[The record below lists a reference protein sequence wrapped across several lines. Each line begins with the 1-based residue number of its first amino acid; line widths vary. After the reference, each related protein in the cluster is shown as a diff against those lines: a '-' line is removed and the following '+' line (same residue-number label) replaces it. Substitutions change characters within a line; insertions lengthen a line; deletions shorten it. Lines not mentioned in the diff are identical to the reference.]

1 MTKFSLDDE
10 LVLEY
15 LAESR
20 EHLTTIEAD
29 LLSMEQ
35 SGAAIDEQLV
45 NRVFRA
51 AHSIKGGAGF
61 FDLLKIKEL
70 GHRIENVLDLV
81 RSGQMIPNSENV
93 SILLLAFDK
102 LRSLVL
108 NYTDSNNADISDFTD
123 ALSRLAEAQLS
134 PGQKS
139 STNEIL
145 AIPIPRAGRVL
156 HCSVFDLEQA
166 RRGGKT
172 IYVIEYDLIHDI
184 QRRGKT
190 PLEILNQLM
199 KCGEILATEFDLD
212 SAGTLDE
219 APSNQLL
226 FDVLYATALD
236 SYSVSQ
242 ILELTPEK
250 IHRIEDGRMDGN
262 GKPRAL
268 TVLDPGAMEPMLAD
282 SAFDPGFRSFPPE
295 PAQHDLP
302 KASPIQPASVH
313 VSSVQPAQT
322 SQAETT
328 VRLNIT
334 LLDSLMTLAG
344 ELVLGRNQLNEAVR
358 NGDKQGIGAGA
369 HRVSVVTSELQE
381 AVSLTRMQPVSSL
394 FAKFP
399 RLVRDLAGELGK
411 EVQLKLEGGDV
422 ELDKTILE
430 GLSDPLTHMVRNSV
444 DHGIEL
450 PEARIAAGK
459 PALGTITL
467 SARHQAGQVVIEI
480 SDDGKGLAGDKI
492 AASALA
498 RGMITADQ
506 LQSMSDYDKLALIF
520 LPGVSTAEKLSNVS
534 GRGVG
539 MDVVKTNLDKLGGK
553 VEIESAIGKGSS
565 FRIKLPLT
573 LAIIPSL
580 LVSDSGER
588 FAIPQVSVG
597 ELIRIPA
604 NQIASRID
612 RAGDAEL
619 VLLRDRLV
627 PLVYLA
633 DVLRSSPEEKN
644 LPKKRPVRALNI
656 VLVDTGAF
664 EYGLVVGELHDTV
677 EIVVKPMGRHL
688 QGLREYAGATILG
701 DGQVAVIL
709 DVAGLGARA
718 GLARPANAAVA
729 TQVAAE
735 ESSKGEVYSLLLFRN
750 APGEDCAVPIELVT
764 RVERVRLEQ
773 VQNLGG
779 RRTMQYG
786 GVSLPLVALQ
796 DVADVGELLPTQQWV
811 VVVFDCAGR
820 TIGLLVA
827 EPLDMIETRLALD
840 TVTLRQPGIAGSAL
854 LNGRTILMLDIF
866 ELADTVRR
874 RWPESKALEPVPLL
888 PSGHGGTVLIAEDS
902 DFFRGQIRRLVE
914 AVGYKVLE
922 AEDGQAAWEMLDR
935 HANEIS
941 VVTTDVEMPRLD
953 GLGLTKRIRA
963 DSRFARLPIIALSSL
978 ASEED
983 MARGLAMG
991 VSEYQVKLDQD
1002 QLLESIGKAVN
1013 GQGIGQSPV
1022 AA

>member
-1 MTKFSLDDE
+1 MSNFSLDDE

-20 EHLTTIEAD
+20 EHITTIEAD

-81 RSGQMIPNSENV
+81 RSRQMIPNSENV

-108 NYTDSNNADISDFTD
+108 NYADSNNADISDFTD
-123 ALSRLAEAQLS
+123 ALSRLTEAQLS
-134 PGQKS
+134 PDQKS

-145 AIPIPRAGRVL
+145 AIPIPRAGRLL
-156 HCSVFDLEQA
+156 HCSAFDIEQA
-166 RRGGKT
+166 RRSGKT
-172 IYVIEYDLIHDI
+172 IYAVEYDLIHDI
-184 QRRGKT
+184 QRRGKN

-236 SYSVSQ
+236 SYSVGQ
-242 ILELTPEK
+242 ILELSPEK
-250 IHRIEDGRMDGN
+250 IHRIEDHRIAGQGEVN
-262 GKPRAL
+262 AL
-268 TVLDPGAMEPMLAD
+268 AVLDSGTAEPMHAG
-282 SAFDPGFRSFPPE
+282 SAFDPGFRLLPPE
-295 PAQHDLP
+295 PALHDSI
-302 KASPIQPASVH
+302 KVASVH
-313 VSSVQPAQT
+313 AASVHAPAA
-322 SQAETT
+322 QAETT

-459 PALGTITL
+459 PVLGTITL
-467 SARHQAGQVVIEI
+467 SARHLAGQVVIEI
-480 SDDGKGLAGDKI
+480 SDDGKGLAGEKI

-498 RGMITADQ
+498 KGLITAEQ
-506 LQSMSDYDKLALIF
+506 LTSMSEYDKLALIF

-553 VEIESAIGKGSS
+553 VEIESVVGKGSS

-604 NQIASRID
+604 NQIAKRID

-627 PLVYLA
+627 PLVYLS
-633 DVLRSSPEEKN
+633 DVLRSRQEEKS
-644 LPKKRPVRALNI
+644 LPKKRPARALNI

-718 GLARPANAAVA
+718 GLSRSANAS
-729 TQVAAE
+729 VAAQAAAE
-735 ESSKGEVYSLLLFRN
+735 DTSKGEVYSLLLFRN

-764 RVERVRLEQ
+764 RVERVRSEQ

-786 GVSLPLVALQ
+786 GVSLPLVTLH
-796 DVADVGELLPTQQWV
+796 DVAAVDELLPTQQWV

-840 TVTLRQPGIAGSAL
+840 TVTLRQPGVAGSAL
-854 LNGRTILMLDIF
+854 LNGRTTLMLDIF

-935 HANEIS
+935 HPKEIS
-941 VVTTDVEMPRLD
+941 VVTTDIEMPRLD

-963 DSRFARLPIIALSSL
+963 DSRFTGLPIIALSSL

-991 VSEYQVKLDQD
+991 VSEYQVKLDQN
-1002 QLLESIGKAVN
+1002 QLLESIGRAVS
-1013 GQGIGQSPV
+1013 GEEIGHSPV

>member
-1 MTKFSLDDE
+1 MSNFSLDDE

-81 RSGQMIPNSENV
+81 RSRQMIPNSENV

-108 NYTDSNNADISDFTD
+108 NYADSNNADISDFTD
-123 ALSRLAEAQLS
+123 ALSRLTEAQLS
-134 PGQKS
+134 PDQKS

-145 AIPIPRAGRVL
+145 AIPIPRAGRLL
-156 HCSVFDLEQA
+156 HCSAFDIEQA
-166 RRGGKT
+166 RRSGKT
-172 IYVIEYDLIHDI
+172 IYAVEYDLIHDI
-184 QRRGKT
+184 QRRGKN

-236 SYSVSQ
+236 SYSVGQ
-242 ILELTPEK
+242 ILELSPEK
-250 IHRIEDGRMDGN
+250 IHRIEDHRIAGQGDVN
-262 GKPRAL
+262 AL
-268 TVLDPGAMEPMLAD
+268 AVLDSATAKPMHAG
-282 SAFDPGFRSFPPE
+282 SAFDPGFRLLPPE
-295 PAQHDLP
+295 PALHDSI
-302 KASPIQPASVH
+302 KVASVH
-313 VSSVQPAQT
+313 AASVHAPAA
-322 SQAETT
+322 QAETT

-459 PALGTITL
+459 PVLGTITL
-467 SARHQAGQVVIEI
+467 SARHLAGQVVIEI
-480 SDDGKGLAGDKI
+480 SDDGKGLAGEKI

-498 RGMITADQ
+498 KGLITAEQ
-506 LQSMSDYDKLALIF
+506 LTSMSEYDKLALIF

-553 VEIESAIGKGSS
+553 VEIGSAVGKGSS

-604 NQIASRID
+604 NQIANRID

-633 DVLRSSPEEKN
+633 DVLRGLTEERG
-644 LPKKRPVRALNI
+644 LPKKRPARALNI

-718 GLARPANAAVA
+718 GLSRSANAAVTA
-729 TQVAAE
+729 QVAAGE
-735 ESSKGEVYSLLLFRN
+735 DSSRGEVYSLLLFRN

-764 RVERVRLEQ
+764 RVERVRPEQ

-786 GVSLPLVALQ
+786 GVSLPLVALH
-796 DVADVGELLPTQQWV
+796 DVASVDELLPTQQWV

-840 TVTLRQPGIAGSAL
+840 TVTLRQPGVAGSAL
-854 LNGRTILMLDIF
+854 LNGRTTLMLDIF

-874 RWPESKALEPVPLL
+874 QWPESKALEAVPLL
-888 PSGHGGTVLIAEDS
+888 SSGHGGTVLIAEDS

-935 HANEIS
+935 HAKEIS

-963 DSRFARLPIIALSSL
+963 DSRFARLPIIALTSL

-991 VSEYQVKLDQD
+991 VSEYQVKLDQN

-1013 GQGIGQSPV
+1013 GAS
-1022 AA
+1022 

>member
-1 MTKFSLDDE
+1 
-10 LVLEY
+10 
-15 LAESR
+15 
-20 EHLTTIEAD
+20 
-29 LLSMEQ
+29 
-35 SGAAIDEQLV
+35 
-45 NRVFRA
+45 VFRA
-51 AHSIKGGAGF
+51 AHSINGGAGF

-81 RSGQMIPNSENV
+81 RSRQMIPNSENV

-108 NYTDSNNADISDFTD
+108 HYADSNNADISDFTD

-134 PGQKS
+134 PRQKK

-145 AIPIPRAGRVL
+145 AIPIPGAGRAL
-156 HCSVFDLEQA
+156 HCSAFDLDQA
-166 RRGGKT
+166 RRGGKS

-199 KCGEILATEFDLD
+199 KCGEILATEFNLD

-219 APSNQLL
+219 APSNELL
-226 FDVLYATALD
+226 FDVLYATVLD
-236 SYSVSQ
+236 SYSVAQ

-250 IHRIEDGRMDGN
+250 IHQIEEHRKEEHRMKEGT
-262 GKPRAL
+262 GGHGGVKAL
-268 TVLDPGAMEPMLAD
+268 AAPDPALVDPTLAR
-282 SAFDPGFRSFPPE
+282 SAFDPGVRLLPPDLS
-295 PAQHDLP
+295 PHDSTKLAP
-302 KASPIQPASVH
+302 LHAASV
-313 VSSVQPAQT
+313 PAMQT

-358 NGDKQGIGAGA
+358 NDDKQGIGAGA

-399 RLVRDLAGELGK
+399 RLVRDLAAELGK
-411 EVQLKLEGGDV
+411 DVQLKLEGGDV

-450 PEARIAAGK
+450 PAARIAAGK

-467 SARHQAGQVVIEI
+467 SARHQAGQVMIEI
-480 SDDGKGLAGDKI
+480 SDDGKGLAGEKI

-498 RGMITADQ
+498 KGMITAEQ

-520 LPGVSTAEKLSNVS
+520 LPGVSTAERLSNVS

-539 MDVVKTNLDKLGGK
+539 MDVVKTNLDRLGGK
-553 VEIESAIGKGSS
+553 VEIESMVGKGSS

-633 DVLRSSPEEKN
+633 DVLGS
-644 LPKKRPVRALNI
+644 LPKARPARALNI

-664 EYGLVVGELHDTV
+664 EYGLVVTELHDTV

-709 DVAGLGARA
+709 DVAGLVARA
-718 GLARPANAAVA
+718 GLTRAANAVVTA
-729 TQVAAE
+729 QVAAE
-735 ESSKGEVYSLLLFRN
+735 DSSKGEVYSLLLFRN

-764 RVERVRLEQ
+764 RVERVRTEQ

-796 DVADVGELLPTQQWV
+796 DVAEVGELLPDQQWV

-840 TVTLRQPGIAGSAL
+840 TVTLRQPGVAGSAL
-854 LNGRTILMLDIF
+854 LKGRTTLMLDIF

-888 PSGHGGTVLIAEDS
+888 ASGHGGTVLIAEDS

-922 AEDGQAAWEMLDR
+922 AEDGQAAWELLDN
-935 HANEIS
+935 HAREIS
-941 VVTTDVEMPRLD
+941 
-953 GLGLTKRIRA
+953 
-963 DSRFARLPIIALSSL
+963 
-978 ASEED
+978 
-983 MARGLAMG
+983 
-991 VSEYQVKLDQD
+991 
-1002 QLLESIGKAVN
+1002 
-1013 GQGIGQSPV
+1013 
-1022 AA
+1022 